1 MVDDLLL
8 FRFGIVVFFLPLAL
22 LFRVDDALIL
32 SRGGAMDAVVLD
44 VCDFFFLLLLLLLL
58 LLVVVL
64 LPDLCFSFSTF
75 ILDLFTF
82 FSPSLILRIVVES
95 IPNEDSSL

>member
-44 VCDFFFLLLLLLLL
+44 VCDFFFLLLLLL
-58 LLVVVL
+58 VL